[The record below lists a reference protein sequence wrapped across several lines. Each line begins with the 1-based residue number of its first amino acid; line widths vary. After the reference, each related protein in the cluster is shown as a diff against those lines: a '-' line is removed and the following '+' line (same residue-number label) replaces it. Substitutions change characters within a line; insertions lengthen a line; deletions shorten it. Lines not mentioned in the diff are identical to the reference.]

1 MSNNEV
7 LEQVPLELVPLE
19 LVPLDRGPIEQK
31 KAAFVAVV
39 GRPSAGKSTLV
50 NSLCGAKVAIV
61 SPVPQ
66 TTRNA
71 IRGMVNRNEGQLVFV
86 DTPGQHLSER
96 KLNKKLMDVA
106 GRAVGEAELVLYVL
120 DASRHPGAEEEA
132 IAGRLTAS
140 VGRMVVVI
148 NKMDKSGADEGSIR
162 EFLNANLPALDA
174 SRIFPISALKNEGTD
189 AVLQCLFAMA
199 KPGEAFY
206 PEEYYTDQDL
216 NFRIAEII
224 REKAINRLR
233 EELPHSLYVDVA
245 DAELRDGD
253 TKLWVRAFIVTERE
267 SQKGMVVGKGGAMIK
282 AIREAAQ
289 KDLNR
294 IFDWKVELD
303 LRVKTAGDW
312 RHNDTTLRRL
322 IDR

>member
-1 MSNNEV
+1 MS
-7 LEQVPLELVPLE
+7 
-19 LVPLDRGPIEQK
+19 DR

-50 NSLCGAKVAIV
+50 NTLCGEKVAIV

-71 IRGMVNRNEGQLVFV
+71 IRGIVNREEGQLVFV

-96 KLNKKLMDVA
+96 KLNRKLADVA
-106 GRAVGEAELVLYVL
+106 GRTQAEADLILYVL
-120 DASRHPGAEEEA
+120 DAARVPGAEEEA
-132 IAGRLTAS
+132 VAARLKDASGRTA
-140 VGRMVVVI
+140 VAI
-148 NKMDKSGADEGSIR
+148 NKIDSKTANPKAAE
-162 EFLNANLPALDA
+162 EFLAARLPGLPQNRCFA
-174 SRIFPISALKNEGTD
+174 ISAQQNEGTET
-189 AVLQCLFAMA
+189 LLKCLFDMA
-199 KPGEAFY
+199 ETGEPFY
-206 PEEYYTDQDL
+206 PKEYYTDQDI

-233 EELPHSLYVDVA
+233 EELPHSLYVEVA
-245 DAELRDGD
+245 DAELREND
-253 TKLWVRAFIVTERE
+253 TKLWVRAFILPERE
-267 SQKGMVVGKGGAMIK
+267 SQKGMIVGKGGSMIK
-282 AIREAAQ
+282 AIRQAAQ

-303 LRVKTAGDW
+303 LRVKTAHDW
-312 RHNDTTLRRL
+312 RHNDTILRRL